1 MMLNQNQHVL
11 PHLMLPPQNNLQD
24 PLPNPLPLVA
34 PQTLL
39 LLLINLP
46 NLPVVNHL
54 NLLLINLPNLL
65 PVVNLPNLLLI
76 NLPSLPVV
84 NHLKLLV
91 VTYGA
96 VAAPTVATH
105 GAVTHKAVATLGA
118 VTPQMVETHG
128 DNLLINL
135 PNLPNSLNL
144 LNLLK
149 MSLLAGM
156 TVAGT
161 ATGLY
166 ETLKTEIEEI

>member
-39 LLLINLP
+39 LLLIHPP

-54 NLLLINLPNLL
+54 NLLLIHLPNLL

-76 NLPSLPVV
+76 HLPSLPVV
-84 NHLKLLV
+84 HHLKLLV

-96 VAAPTVATH
+96 VAAP
-105 GAVTHKAVATLGA
+105 AVATLGA

-135 PNLPNSLNL
+135 PNLPNLPNL

-161 ATGLY
+161 TTGLY